1 MTEKRSRLR
10 GRFYFDP
17 IIFGVGGF
25 REKVINAFL
34 FILEYPIQ
42 NIFVFYI
49 YEMYNKD
56 T

>member
-25 REKVINAFL
+25 PEKVINAFL
-34 FILEYPIQ
+34 FIFRISDSEHFCVLYL
-42 NIFVFYI
+42 
-49 YEMYNKD
+49 
-56 T
+56 